1 MDENVSRLKVL
12 GETMTDHGTSIVFAL
27 VMLIFGLLIA
37 RWIHNT
43 LSKKMKQLYPESKA
57 APVACNSL
65 YIILVALTIM
75 GTAVEMGASPV
86 NMVRLTAIIAL
97 VIIGIMVF
105 LRPLL
110 PTLPFKVGNY
120 VKAGALLGKVEGIT
134 FLNTQMRTFDGKTFF
149 VPNRQIL
156 NEIVINYHFTKTRR
170 VKVDVMIRYD
180 QDIIKAKQTLETIMI
195 QDPRVKEKPSPVVY
209 VMNLG
214 DRGVHLG
221 GRCWVGNKDFW
232 FTRCDLLEKTKLG
245 FDIEG
250 IRFAFPQLDLH
261 IEGNDPSIDEME
273 KSSLV

>member
-1 MDENVSRLKVL
+1 MDENMSRLQAL

-43 LSKKMKQLYPESKA
+43 LSKKMKQFYPESKA

-65 YIILVALTIM
+65 YIILVGLTIM

-180 QDIIKAKQTLETIMI
+180 QDMIKAKQTLETIMI
-195 QDPRVKEKPSPVVY
+195 RDPRVKEKPSPVVY

-221 GRCWVGNKDFW
+221 GRCWVANKDFW

-250 IRFAFPQLDLH
+250 IKFAFPQLDLH
-261 IEGNDPSIDEME
+261 IESNDPSIDEME